1 MPTLKHLLEELQSIK
16 VDPAKV
22 RVPGM
27 LYDDVV
33 AHVEDEINTEI
44 DDEDAE

>member
-1 MPTLKHLLEELQSIK
+1 MPALRQLIEELQSIK

-33 AHVEDEINTEI
+33 AHVEDEMDAEV
-44 DDEDAE
+44 DDE